1 MKLRIEFQIFFSLF
15 SFIHFLGLQAK
26 EIHLCG
32 ELSTVKLVEELMI
45 TTGDQLEVKEYQ
57 RLTKLNYLDRALG

>member
-1 MKLRIEFQIFFSLF
+1 MMRKIKKIFL
-15 SFIHFLGLQAK
+15 FLGLQAK

-32 ELSTVKLVEELMI
+32 ENSTIKLVEELMI
-45 TTGDQLEVKEYQ
+45 TTGDQLEIQNYQ